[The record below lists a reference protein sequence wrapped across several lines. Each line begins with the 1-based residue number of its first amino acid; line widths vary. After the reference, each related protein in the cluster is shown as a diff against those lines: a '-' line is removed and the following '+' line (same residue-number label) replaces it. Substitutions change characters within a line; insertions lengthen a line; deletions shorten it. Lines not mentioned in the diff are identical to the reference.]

1 MIFLLQHVDQDWI
14 EGELDSEKGIFPRTY
29 VNIVVDCKTVNDNKP
44 LVYLDSAATSQKPKS
59 VLEAMRQHQER
70 DNANVHRGAHSLS
83 QRSTASYEAARAK
96 VAAFIN
102 AASDREIVFTR
113 GATEAI
119 NLVACTWGSS
129 NLKEG
134 DEVVLTVMEHHSN
147 LVPWKLLAQRTGCVI
162 RYAKLKEDT
171 ETLDL
176 EHLRSLVVPG
186 KTKLIACAHVSN
198 TLGCVNDV
206 AEISSVARAAGAK
219 LLLDACQSVPHMP
232 VDVQALGADF
242 VVASGHKMCAPTGV
256 GFLWAAYETLEAMP
270 PWQGGGEMIDQVS
283 LDDVSFAPPPGRF
296 EAGTPAI
303 TQAIGL
309 GAACDYLSS
318 IGMEHVEAYEHELG
332 AYLHEKLSAVD
343 GVRVYGPPP
352 AADGS
357 GRAALCAF
365 NVDGIHPSD
374 LATLLDQEGI
384 AIRAGHH
391 CTQPL
396 HAELGAPGSARAS
409 LYVYNTKD
417 DIDKFCAELES
428 TVAFFKM
435 LEESD

>member
-1 MIFLLQHVDQDWI
+1 MMMATATDTSSGSSSLGDELRSQFVLLDQ
-14 EGELDSEKGIFPRTY
+14 
-29 VNIVVDCKTVNDNKP
+29 TVNDGKP
-44 LVYLDSAATSQKPKS
+44 LIYLDSAATSQKPHA
-59 VLEAMRQHQER
+59 VMEAMRLHQER

-83 QRSTASYEAARAK
+83 RRSTESYEGARAK
-96 VAAFIN
+96 VATFIN
-102 AASDREIVFTR
+102 AKSDREIVFTR

-119 NLVACTWGSS
+119 NLVAGTWGAA
-129 NLKEG
+129 NLGEG

-147 LVPWKLLAQRTGCVI
+147 LVPWKLLAQRTGCVL
-162 RYAKLKEDT
+162 RYARLSPDD
-171 ETLDL
+171 ETLDMD
-176 EHLRSLVVPG
+176 HLRSLVQPG

-198 TLGCVNDV
+198 TLGCVNPV
-206 AEISSVARAAGAK
+206 EEISKVACEAGAK
-219 LLLDACQSVPHMP
+219 LLLDACQSVPHIP

-242 VVASGHKMCAPTGV
+242 VVASGHKMCAPTGI
-256 GFLWAAYETLEAMP
+256 GFLWAPYETLEGMP

-283 LDDVSFAPPPGRF
+283 LEDVSFAPPPGRF

-309 GAACDYLSS
+309 GAACDYLTQ
-318 IGMEHVEAYEHELG
+318 IGMANVERFENELG

-343 GVRVYGPPP
+343 GVRIYGPPP
-352 AADGS
+352 AADGT

-365 NVDGIHPSD
+365 NVEGIHPSD
-374 LATLLDQEGI
+374 LATLLDQEGV

-396 HAELGAPGSARAS
+396 HAELGVPGSARAS
-409 LYVYNTKD
+409 LYIYNTKE
-417 DIDKFCAELES
+417 DIDAFCDELSS

-435 LEESD
+435 LEES

>member
-1 MIFLLQHVDQDWI
+1 MAVMEASSTSSSSTLGDELRSQFVLLDQTI
-14 EGELDSEKGIFPRTY
+14 
-29 VNIVVDCKTVNDNKP
+29 NDDKP
-44 LVYLDSAATSQKPKS
+44 LIYLDSAATSQKPQA
-59 VLEAMRQHQER
+59 VLEAMRMHQER

-83 QRSTASYEAARAK
+83 RRSTESYEGARAK
-96 VAAFIN
+96 VAAFVN
-102 AASDREIVFTR
+102 AKSDREIVFTR

-119 NLVACTWGSS
+119 NLVAATWGAA
-129 NLKEG
+129 NLGKG

-162 RYAKLKEDT
+162 RYARLSPDGAQ
-171 ETLDL
+171 TLDVD
-176 EHLRSLVVPG
+176 HLRSLVVAG

-198 TLGCVNDV
+198 TLGCVNPV
-206 AEISSVARAAGAK
+206 EEIAEIAKAAGAK
-219 LLLDACQSVPHMP
+219 LLLDACQSVPHMK
-232 VDVQALGADF
+232 VDVQTLGADF
-242 VVASGHKMCAPTGV
+242 LVASGHKMCAPTGI
-256 GFLWAAYETLEAMP
+256 GFLWAPYETLDAMP

-309 GAACDYLSS
+309 GAACDYLSA
-318 IGMEHVEAYEHELG
+318 IGMDRVEEFEHELG
-332 AYLHEKLSAVD
+332 AYLHHKLSQVD
-343 GVRVYGPPP
+343 GVQIYGPPP
-352 AADGS
+352 NEDGT

-374 LATLLDQEGI
+374 LATLLDQEGV

-396 HAELGAPGSARAS
+396 HAELGVPGSARAS
-409 LYVYNTKD
+409 LYIYNTKAD
-417 DIDKFCAELES
+417 VDALCDELS
-428 TVAFFKM
+428 ATVAFFKM
-435 LEESD
+435 LEESS

>member
-1 MIFLLQHVDQDWI
+1 
-14 EGELDSEKGIFPRTY
+14 
-29 VNIVVDCKTVNDNKP
+29 
-44 LVYLDSAATSQKPKS
+44 
-59 VLEAMRQHQER
+59 
-70 DNANVHRGAHSLS
+70 
-83 QRSTASYEAARAK
+83 
-96 VAAFIN
+96 
-102 AASDREIVFTR
+102 
-113 GATEAI
+113 
-119 NLVACTWGSS
+119 
-129 NLKEG
+129 
-134 DEVVLTVMEHHSN
+134 MEHHSN

-409 LYVYNTKD
+409 LYIYNTKD
-417 DIDKFCAELES
+417 EIDKFCAELES

>member
-1 MIFLLQHVDQDWI
+1 MNAVDLTPALGAKLRPDFALLDQ
-14 EGELDSEKGIFPRTY
+14 
-29 VNIVVDCKTVNDNKP
+29 TVNDNKP

-409 LYVYNTKD
+409 LYIYNTKD
-417 DIDKFCAELES
+417 EIDKFCAELES